1 MNHQPLF
8 FWLIGL
14 TPIHSESIGLPYF
27 LIHFPHTYKVKNLT
41 KMSEKIG
48 KMKPDKIRKRIVI
61 PLDERKGYA
70 EMIKYENANL
80 KTLTALDFDRLSLK
94 PKH

>member
-1 MNHQPLF
+1 
-8 FWLIGL
+8 
-14 TPIHSESIGLPYF
+14 
-27 LIHFPHTYKVKNLT
+27 
-41 KMSEKIG
+41 MSEKIG

-80 KTLTALDFDRLSLK
+80 KTINIEYKKLHGCDIPRSKYFQIK
-94 PKH
+94 E